1 MMTSRHAAL
10 EVWRSQVRA
19 ALVVARKDVLIYYFK
34 PPVVTF
40 GLVFPLFFFLA
51 FAVGRPVPLSSLVP
65 SVLAMALFFS
75 ASAVGPLITPWE
87 RQARTWERLVTSP
100 ASLEAIL
107 AGDVLAASV
116 FGAGITL
123 LPLVLGLV
131 VTPARITAP
140 LELVAGLLLGA
151 LAFAALG
158 VLLAA
163 RGTDAPSEVMMLSN
177 LVRLPLIFVSG
188 VLVPLDQVPAWGRWV
203 APLSPLTYGA
213 DLLRGGLG
221 EARFFPAWVDALAL
235 VAFATGF
242 RALAR
247 FLHQRRDRAA

>member
-1 MMTSRHAAL
+1 MMRAGEGLAR
-10 EVWRSQVRA
+10 WAFQGRA
-19 ALVVARKDVLIYYFK
+19 AFVVAKKDVRIYYVK

-51 FAVGRPVPLSSLVP
+51 FAVGRPVPLGQLVP
-65 SVLAMALFFS
+65 GVLAMALFFS

-87 RQARTWERLVTSP
+87 RQARTYERLVTSP

-107 AGDVLAASV
+107 AGDVLAASA

-123 LPLVLGLV
+123 LVLGLGLA
-131 VTPARITAP
+131 VTSARITAP
-140 LELVAGLLLGA
+140 LQLLSGLLLGA

-163 RGTDAPSEVMMLSN
+163 RPTATPSEVMMLSN

-188 VLVPLDQVPAWGRWV
+188 VLLPLEQLPPRGRWV
-203 APLSPLTYGA
+203 ALLSPLTYGA
-213 DLLRGGLG
+213 DLMRAGLG
-221 EARFFPAWVDALAL
+221 EAPFLSAWADALAL
-235 VAFATGF
+235 TAFAAGF
-242 RALAR
+242 LALAR
-247 FLHQRRDRAA
+247 VVHGRRDREA

>member
-1 MMTSRHAAL
+1 MLISRPGAL
-10 EVWRSQVRA
+10 EVWRSQART
-19 ALVVARKDVLIYYFK
+19 ALVVAGKDVLIYYVK

-65 SVLAMALFFS
+65 SVLAMALFFG
-75 ASAVGPLITPWE
+75 ASAIGPLITPWE

-107 AGDVLAASV
+107 AGDTLAAAA
-116 FGAGITL
+116 FGAGIAL
-123 LPLVLGLV
+123 LPLGLGLL
-131 VTPARITAP
+131 VTPARVTAP
-140 LELVAGLLLGA
+140 LHLGAGLLLGA

-188 VLVPLDQVPAWGRWV
+188 VLLPIDQMPAWGRWV

-221 EARFFPAWVDALAL
+221 EPLFFPAWVDALAL

-242 RALAR
+242 LALAR
-247 FLHQRRDRAA
+247 LLHRRRNRMV

>member
-1 MMTSRHAAL
+1 
-10 EVWRSQVRA
+10 
-19 ALVVARKDVLIYYFK
+19 VVAKKNVRIYYVK

-51 FAVGRPVPLSSLVP
+51 FAVGRPVPLEHLVP

-87 RQARTWERLVTSP
+87 RQARTYERLVTSP
-100 ASLEAIL
+100 ASLGAIL
-107 AGDVLAASV
+107 AGDVLAASA
-116 FGAGITL
+116 FGAAITL
-123 LPLVLGLV
+123 LPLGLGLA
-131 VTPARITAP
+131 VTAARITAP
-140 LELVAGLLLGA
+140 IHLLSGLLLGA

-158 VLLAA
+158 VLVAA
-163 RGTDAPSEVMMLSN
+163 RSTSAPSEVMMLSN

-188 VLVPLDQVPAWGRWV
+188 VLLPLEQMPPWGRWV

-221 EARFFPAWVDALAL
+221 EPLFFPAWVDALAL
-235 VAFATGF
+235 AAFATGF
-242 RALAR
+242 LALAR
-247 FLHQRRDRAA
+247 VLHGRRDREA

>member
-1 MMTSRHAAL
+1 MMVQGERMAL
-10 EVWRSQVRA
+10 WAYQTRA
-19 ALVVARKDVLIYYFK
+19 ALVVAKKDVRIYYFK

-51 FAVGRPVPLSSLVP
+51 FAVGRPVPLVSLVP

-87 RQARTWERLVTSP
+87 RQARTYERLVTSP

-107 AGDVLAASV
+107 AGDTLAASA
-116 FGAGITL
+116 FGAAIAL
-123 LPLVLGLV
+123 LPLGLGLI
-131 VTPARITAP
+131 VTSARITAP
-140 LELVAGLLLGA
+140 MELVLGLLLGS

-163 RGTDAPSEVMMLSN
+163 RSTDTPSEVMMLSN
-177 LVRLPLIFVSG
+177 LVRLPLMFVSG
-188 VLVPLDQVPAWGRWV
+188 VLVPIDQMPAWGRWV
-203 APLSPLTYGA
+203 ALLSPLTYAA

-221 EARFFPAWVDALAL
+221 ELRFFPAWIDVLALA
-235 VAFATGF
+235 AFATGF
-242 RALAR
+242 LALAR
-247 FLHQRRDRAA
+247 CLHHRRDRVL

>member
-1 MMTSRHAAL
+1 MMVQGERLAL
-10 EVWRSQVRA
+10 WTYQARA
-19 ALVVARKDVLIYYFK
+19 ALVVAKKDVRIYYFK

-51 FAVGRPVPLSSLVP
+51 FAVGRPVPLVSLVP

-87 RQARTWERLVTSP
+87 RQARTYERLVTSP

-107 AGDVLAASV
+107 AGDTLAATA
-116 FGAGITL
+116 FGVAIAL
-123 LPLVLGLV
+123 LPLALGLI
-131 VTPARITAP
+131 VTSVRIAAP
-140 LELVAGLLLGA
+140 MELVVGLLLGA

-163 RGTDAPSEVMMLSN
+163 RSTDTPSEVMMLSN

-188 VLVPLDQVPAWGRWV
+188 VLVPIDRMPAWGRRV
-203 APLSPLTYGA
+203 APLSPLTYAG
-213 DLLRGGLG
+213 DLLRGSLG
-221 EARFFPAWVDALAL
+221 ELRFFPAWIDALAL
-235 VAFATGF
+235 VAFAAGF
-242 RALAR
+242 LALAR
-247 FLHQRRDRAA
+247 WLHHRRDQAL

>member
-1 MMTSRHAAL
+1 MTTSRHERL
-10 EVWRSQVRA
+10 EVWRFQVRA
-19 ALVVARKDVLIYYFK
+19 ALVVARKDVRIYYFK

-51 FAVGRPVPLSSLVP
+51 FAVGRPVPLASLVP

-123 LPLVLGLV
+123 LPLVLGLA

-140 LELVAGLLLGA
+140 LELVAGLFLGS

-158 VLLAA
+158 VLIAA
-163 RGTDAPSEVMMLSN
+163 RGTDTPSEVMMLSN

-221 EARFFPAWVDALAL
+221 APHFFPSWLDAFAL
-235 VAFATGF
+235 VAFAVGF
-242 RALAR
+242 LTVAR
-247 FLHQRRDRAA
+247 WLHHRRDRAV